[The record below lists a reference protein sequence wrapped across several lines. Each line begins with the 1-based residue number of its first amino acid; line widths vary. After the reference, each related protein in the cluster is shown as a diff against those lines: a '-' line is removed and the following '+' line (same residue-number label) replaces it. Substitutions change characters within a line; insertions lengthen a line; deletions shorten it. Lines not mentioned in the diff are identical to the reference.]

1 MDSFDWDDGNRQK
14 CRKHGITVAEI
25 ESILSEPLVLAVD
38 LAHSG
43 QEERFIA
50 IGRTAS
56 GRFAFVAFTRRSRG
70 KQVLLRPVS
79 ARFMH
84 AREVRRY
91 EQALTQ
97 VRDR

>member
-1 MDSFDWDDGNRQK
+1 MDSFDWDDGNREK
-14 CRKHGITVAEI
+14 CRKHGMTIAEI
-25 ESILSEPLVLAVD
+25 ESILREPLALTAD

-43 QEERFIA
+43 LEERFIA

-56 GRFAFVAFTRRSRG
+56 GRFAFVAFTRRTRG
-70 KQVLLRPVS
+70 ERILLRPVS

-91 EQALTQ
+91 EQALT
-97 VRDR
+97 